1 MKMPVTLSVVFA
13 LMVCVAERA
22 SAQDPVKVDATHY
35 KVEFENDQVRMLRIH
50 YGPHEKSIMHV
61 HPNAVAVFL
70 TANRSKF
77 ALPDGKSEE
86 RSWKVGDATWTPA
99 ETHLPENLT
108 DKPLDLVLVELKQ
121 K

>member
-1 MKMPVTLSVVFA
+1 
-13 LMVCVAERA
+13 
-22 SAQDPVKVDATHY
+22 
-35 KVEFENDQVRMLRIH
+35 
-50 YGPHEKSIMHV
+50 MHA

-77 ALPDGKSEE
+77 MLPDGKSEE
-86 RSWKVGDATWTPA
+86 RSWKVGDARWTPA

-108 DKPLDLVLVELKQ
+108 DQPLELVLVELK

>member
-1 MKMPVTLSVVFA
+1 MPRSRPGAFYISTRGSQ
-13 LMVCVAERA
+13 CE
-22 SAQDPVKVDATHY
+22 
-35 KVEFENDQVRMLRIH
+35 
-50 YGPHEKSIMHV
+50 G
-61 HPNAVAVFL
+61 L

-108 DKPLDLVLVELKQ
+108 DQPLELVLVELKH